1 MGPSG
6 ANELLVKG
14 LDPTAVEEE
23 GVERLRAADERPVLR
38 QAAEGHVCDAGGHMD
53 LAEELALRADAVH
66 PVRRARPKLAVL
78 VDPETVGV
86 ARLDLVEHAAVR
98 ERDAVGG
105 DIEDANVLA
114 RIGFR
119 LIPCLG
125 DVEAPLVGREGPA
138 TTRMSPVAGS
148 NR

>member
-1 MGPSG
+1 
-6 ANELLVKG
+6 
-14 LDPTAVEEE
+14 
-23 GVERLRAADERPVLR
+23 
-38 QAAEGHVCDAGGHMD
+38 MD

-66 PVRRARPKLAVL
+66 PVRRARLKVAVL